1 MNDLIEFFSFTNPT
15 VRTVVL
21 GTVLIAICSSIVGTY
36 TYLRKRSLV
45 GDVVAHAIFPGIC
58 LGFVLSG
65 SKNPVFLLL
74 GAVFSG
80 WLALLI
86 MDAIVAKTKL
96 KTDTA
101 LAFVLT
107 FFFGL
112 GTVFLAYIQKSG
124 SAAQTGL
131 HDFLLGKAA
140 NITQFDL
147 NVFAV
152 ISVLLIVTVILFY
165 KVFKL
170 ISFNEE
176 YAASLGYKV
185 RRYRF
190 LLTTMTVIAVAV
202 GIQAV
207 GVVLM
212 SALLITPAATARL
225 WTHNLL
231 KLMIIAGVF
240 GACSGIFGA
249 YISFTAVNMPT
260 GPWFV
265 VFLTFFAI
273 LSIFIAPKN
282 GILSKMKLKRSN
294 SKKINEENVLKTFY
308 NMGEHSGKQN
318 FSTQEFLVKR
328 SFIPRV
334 LEKTL
339 RQLAKQ
345 KLVEYNKG
353 RYHLTDAGETEAKRI
368 VRLHRLWELYLT
380 KRMNYKDDHIHG
392 LAESMEHI
400 ITPEI
405 EKDLLK
411 ELDYPQQDPHQSKIP
426 Y

>member
-1 MNDLIEFFSFTNPT
+1 MNNLLEFFSFTNPT

-21 GTVLIAICSSIVGTY
+21 GTVLIAVCSSIVGTY

-65 SKNPVFLLL
+65 SKNPIFLML
-74 GAVFSG
+74 GAIAAG
-80 WLALLI
+80 WIALVL

-101 LAFVLT
+101 QAFILT

-147 NVFAV
+147 AVFGV
-152 ISVLLIVTVILFY
+152 ISLLLILLVLTYY

-170 ISFNEE
+170 ISFNED
-176 YAASLGYKV
+176 YAASLGYNVKF
-185 RRYRF
+185 YRF
-190 LLTTMTVIAVAV
+190 LLTTMTVVAVAV

-225 WTHNLL
+225 WTH
-231 KLMIIAGVF
+231 KLQHLMLIAGIF
-240 GACSGIFGA
+240 GALSGIFGA
-249 YISFTAVNMPT
+249 YVSYAAVNMPT

-265 VFLTFFAI
+265 VFLTFFAL

-282 GILSKMKLKRSN
+282 GILSKLKQKRIN
-294 SKKINEENVLKTFY
+294 ANKINRENVLKTFY
-308 NMGEHSGKQN
+308 NLMEHGAEQIN
-318 FSTQEFLVKR
+318 TQLILEKR
-328 SFIPRV
+328 SFVPRV
-334 LEKTL
+334 LEATL
-339 RQLAKQ
+339 H
-345 KLVEYNKG
+345 KLKHQGLVQRKG
-353 RYHLTDAGETEAKRI
+353 NIYSLTEEGMVEAKRV

-380 KRMNYKDDHIHG
+380 KRMNYKEDHIHG

-411 ELDYPQQDPHQSKIP
+411 ELDYPTQDPHQSKIP